1 MNFWLSTRAVLSHS
15 PWPRMW
21 PVSSEDVGGPN
32 GNSSAGQID
41 VRFYRFCTEKKKK
54 KELSQWIFFFKCLGV
69 GMVRC
74 RLNWGKKCV
83 FIPGFAL
90 LKT

>member
-54 KELSQWIFFFKCLGV
+54 KNCLSGFFFLNVWVLGWYDA
-69 GMVRC
+69 G
-74 RLNWGKKCV
+74 
-83 FIPGFAL
+83 
-90 LKT
+90 